1 MTTKQL
7 ISVTRALS
15 ELKVLDARISKLS
28 TRPVVFRKVAGVVMS
43 QQGITVET
51 LEANVKADFQ
61 SLTDLINRRT
71 SIKSA
76 IVRSNAVTTVVVGSK
91 TMTVAEAI
99 ELKTSI
105 ATKEFLLHN
114 LRSQYA
120 NLNTQI
126 ETQNAEATRRLDQ
139 MLEANLGKDRKVDP
153 TEYDAI
159 AVPFMKKNQASLID
173 PIGVNDVIKSLETEV
188 DEFKMNVDFALSEV
202 NAMTKIEV

>member
-1 MTTKQL
+1 MTTKQS